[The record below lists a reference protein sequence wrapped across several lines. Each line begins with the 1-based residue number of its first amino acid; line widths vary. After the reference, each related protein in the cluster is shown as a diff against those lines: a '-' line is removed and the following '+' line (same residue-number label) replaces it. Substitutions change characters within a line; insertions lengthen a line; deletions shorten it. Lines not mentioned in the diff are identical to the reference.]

1 MDLTRTF
8 LRKRMTFRITIKL
21 ITLFTALS
29 LLAFSIGLAWGAEEK
44 KKEIILDPTMLSGSV
59 VHTEGYY
66 LPRNLVI
73 PCELRTPIDTRHSQV
88 GDMVTVQT
96 TEDLFIGD
104 YNIIP
109 ANSFLH
115 GYVNKLNKGARFFK
129 NPQVE
134 ITLET
139 LSLPGNSE
147 RRNIHI
153 TGRIRQNEI
162 ISKSSRVT
170 NGALSYPKKAAL
182 AGLGGATAAGLT
194 TYTIGTLVN
203 TSLGI
208 ATIAGTAGIGAL
220 IGASLIRRDEIRIDP
235 GVKMEVILDEPSIE
249 AFAVNN
255 RLSYDESL
263 ADNSKPEDYDR
274 FQKLESEK
282 L

>member
-1 MDLTRTF
+1 MAI
-8 LRKRMTFRITIKL
+8 RITFKL
-21 ITLFTALS
+21 ITLFTALAMLS
-29 LLAFSIGLAWGAEEK
+29 FSIGLAWGK
-44 KKEIILDPTMLSGSV
+44 KDETKEITLDSKMLSGSV
-59 VHTEGYY
+59 VHTEGFY
-66 LPRNLVI
+66 LPRNMVI
-73 PCELRTPIDTRHSQV
+73 PCELRTPIDTRHSQI

-96 TEDLFIGD
+96 TQDLFIGD

-139 LSLPGNSE
+139 LSLPGNQE

-162 ISKSSRVT
+162 ISKSSRVSD
-170 NGALSYPKKAAL
+170 GSLSYPKKAAL
-182 AGLGGATAAGLT
+182 AGLGGATATGLT
-194 TYTIGTLVN
+194 TYAIGSLVN

-208 ATIAGTAGIGAL
+208 ATIAGSAGIGA
-220 IGASLIRRDEIRIDP
+220 IVGASLIKRDEIRIDA
-235 GVKMEVILDEPSIE
+235 GVQMEVILDEPSIE
-249 AFAVNN
+249 AFSAYNA
-255 RLSYDESL
+255 LSHNQSL
-263 ADNSKPEDYDR
+263 AENPKPEDYDA
-274 FQKLESEK
+274 FQKLEARK